1 MQCSLWGLKAI
12 YGRLSGAALIGRNV
26 LRTHRTAVMMKFPKA
41 GPGILRELWG
51 KLLEERF
58 WPPPKHKGE

>member
-1 MQCSLWGLKAI
+1 
-12 YGRLSGAALIGRNV
+12 
-26 LRTHRTAVMMKFPKA
+26 MKFPKA